1 MHIASHPLFFLI
13 TSQSGHRNI
22 CSDRQEKQVYNIKK
36 NMIIIRRRKKRRA
49 VKVAR
54 FLLASEI
61 GVL

>member
-36 NMIIIRRRKKRRA
+36 NMIIIRRRKKRA